1 MASPSIFNKN
11 KLSGS
16 TDGRGVKVVATASA
30 GTTIHTAVTGTVAN
44 TWDELWLWAYNS
56 DTVAR
61 LLTIQF
67 GGTSTPDD
75 DIKVTIPA
83 QSGKFLVVSGLVL
96 QNASIVKAYAAAAN
110 VIILFGY
117 VNEVRP

>member
-1 MASPSIFNKN
+1 VATFTKV

-30 GTTIHTAVTGTVAN
+30 GTTIHTADPTAL
-44 TWDELWLWAYNS
+44 DEIWLYAYNS
-56 DTVAR
+56 DSVDR

-75 DIKVTIPA
+75 DIKVTVPFK
-83 QSGKFLVVSGLVL
+83 QGLLLVVPGLIL
-96 QNASIVKAYAAAAN
+96 TNAAVVKAYAAAAN
-110 VIILFGY
+110 VITLQGF
-117 VNEVRP
+117 VNRIS